1 MKMPNLPTP
10 RSPRGMVLGVLGLV
24 TLGVAVLSIAV
35 SYTILEP
42 RFGVWAVPTV
52 AALDALWLVFQ
63 AAEILAG
70 NNRQR
75 ARRVQLAGL
84 ALTVVNAAIPTADL
98 IINRLHGEFDLA
110 VVLTP
115 VAIVATKLAWW
126 IALPALGRAVS
137 TDTQEHLD
145 NERQKVADRLE
156 TMEAE
161 AAHRVEFLH
170 VAASLEKQVAKAAA
184 EYRKAALKAQ
194 QVTAEALHTQA
205 EATKAT
211 LAGTQVPASVTEIP
225 LPALEGW
232 SADPSTHAVAA
243 LGGRDTTGTQVTALP
258 PGTGTGTGT
267 PGGTDSGTPA
277 RPAAQLDGLDDLAMV
292 AGVPTPVPAEPLT
305 DEQIDVVLRCLRYT
319 DDPPASYRQAREG
332 YRRAGFVGS
341 EERVRHG
348 WTRLMERE
356 EVGGEAS
363 EDADADEDAESDA

>member
-1 MKMPNLPTP
+1 MKMPSLPTP

-70 NNRQR
+70 NNTAR
-75 ARRVQLAGL
+75 ARRVQLAGM
-84 ALTVVNAAIPTADL
+84 ALTVINAAIPTVDL
-98 IINRLHGEFDLA
+98 IVNRLHGFDLA
-110 VVLTP
+110 VVITP
-115 VAIVATKLAWW
+115 VAILATKVAWW
-126 IALPALGRAVS
+126 IALPSLGRRVS
-137 TDTQEHLD
+137 AGTQTRLD
-145 NERQKVADRLE
+145 EERQKVADQLE
-156 TMEAE
+156 EMEAQAANRIEFLKLAAALEERVADAAAGYRE
-161 AAHRVEFLH
+161 AALR
-170 VAASLEKQVAKAAA
+170 
-184 EYRKAALKAQ
+184 AQ
-194 QVTAEALHTQA
+194 QAEAEALHKQS
-205 EATKAT
+205 EATSAT
-211 LAGTQVPASVTEIP
+211 LAEKQVPASVTRIA
-225 LPALEGW
+225 LPELGEW
-232 SADPSTHAVAA
+232 SPDPSTHAVAA
-243 LGGRDTTGTQVTALP
+243 LGSRDTTGTQVNALP
-258 PGTGTGTGT
+258 PGTGT
-267 PGGTDSGTPA
+267 PGGTDPGTPA